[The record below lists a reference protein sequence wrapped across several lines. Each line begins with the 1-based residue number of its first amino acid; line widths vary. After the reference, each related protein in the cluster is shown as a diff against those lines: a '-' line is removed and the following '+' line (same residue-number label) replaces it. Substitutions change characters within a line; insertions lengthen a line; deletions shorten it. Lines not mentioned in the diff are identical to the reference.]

1 MKLFEAIE
9 FVFGIASYDV
19 KLIGRFHFFKIVFA
33 IAIETKS
40 RTIGTKIVIEMA
52 CVWGRWRA
60 LVREPNKWA
69 LRLVVANRG
78 LLFVGVG
85 KVFYI

>member
-19 KLIGRFHFFKIVFA
+19 KLIGRVHFRIVFA

-78 LLFVGVG
+78 LLFVVVG